1 MGSCSNVVALLCTSR
16 AVLTDCLLH
25 CLQDNHGPAYYEC
38 GGKSG
43 FLGPWIRWAVIRRNS
58 FAGVSLAAKAHA
70 NPPACGA
77 VTLTGA
83 SSDIVAEQDIFECE
97 EGAVPGS
104 YEGDIEQCEHCSFRQ

>member
-1 MGSCSNVVALLCTSR
+1 
-16 AVLTDCLLH
+16 
-25 CLQDNHGPAYYEC
+25 
-38 GGKSG
+38 
-43 FLGPWIRWAVIRRNS
+43 
-58 FAGVSLAAKAHA
+58 VSLAAKAHA

-97 EGAVPGS
+97 EGAVSGS